1 MKKIILLAMMSL
13 CVGGAFAQQKGRPV
27 SANSSAVNGNV
38 GLGIRLTPDGGGFT
52 GKFFLNRYV
61 AIEAQLNAGG
71 IFQFEG
77 ESFNAVGLVE
87 YHIALPDP
95 SWRIYFGGGLH
106 TGVWDRGRYWDDN
119 DNVWRDGGRPL
130 FGIDAVGG
138 VEYAFKKIP
147 LGLSADIKPAINF
160 APDVD
165 FFPHNIFG
173 VAARFYF

>member
-1 MKKIILLAMMSL
+1 MKKIFLLVMMNL
-13 CVGGAFAQQKGRPV
+13 CVAGAFAQKGKPMPQG
-27 SANSSAVNGNV
+27 SALNSNV
-38 GLGIRLTPDGGGFT
+38 GLGVRLTPDGGGFT
-52 GKFFLNRYV
+52 GKFFLNKYI

-87 YHIALPDP
+87 YHIVLPDP
-95 SWRIYFGGGLH
+95 SWRIFFGGGLH
-106 TGVWDRGRYWDDN
+106 TGVYDRGAYWDKKG
-119 DNVWRDGGRPL
+119 VYRDGGRPL

-147 LGLSADIKPAINF
+147 LGLSADLKPAINF